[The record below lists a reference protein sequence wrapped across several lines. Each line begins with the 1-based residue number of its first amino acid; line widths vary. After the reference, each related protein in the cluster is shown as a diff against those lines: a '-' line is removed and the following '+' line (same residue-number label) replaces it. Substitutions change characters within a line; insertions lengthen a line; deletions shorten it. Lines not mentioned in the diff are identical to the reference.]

1 MNFNQELGLKIKKL
15 RLNEKLTLVECSE
28 LTGLSVGFLSQI
40 ENGKT
45 SISID
50 NLQIIAKC
58 LDVELNY
65 FFVQDEEKQNVMIT
79 RKWSQNSSK
88 KSDKIASTLLSDF
101 ENAKSI
107 ISSLLTFAPGTKADR
122 CEETHDGD
130 VFFYVIEG
138 ILILQTENGVA
149 HLYPGDSA
157 HFNAKRGFSYW
168 NESPFITRTFL
179 RKNGVKY
186 RGLDE
191 REERL

>member
-15 RLNEKLTLVECSE
+15 RLNEKLTLMECSE

-65 FFVQDEEKQNVMIT
+65 FFSQDEGQQNVTIT

-101 ENAKSI
+101 ANDKSI
-107 ISSLLTFAPGTKADR
+107 ISFLLTFSPGTEADR
-122 CEETHDGD
+122 CEEAHDGD
-130 VFFYVIEG
+130 VFFYVLEG
-138 ILILQTENGVA
+138 ILMLQTETGTA

-157 HFNAKRGFSYW
+157 HFNAKNGFSYW
-168 NESPFITRTFL
+168 NESPFITRTFFAKK
-179 RKNGVKY
+179 RSNT
-186 RGLDE
+186 
-191 REERL
+191 

>member
-101 ENAKSI
+101 ENDKSI
-107 ISSLLTFAPGTKADR
+107 ISFLLTFAPGTKADR

-130 VFFYVIEG
+130 VFFLCDRRY
-138 ILILQTENGVA
+138 
-149 HLYPGDSA
+149 
-157 HFNAKRGFSYW
+157 FNASNRKWSSASLSRGFR
-168 NESPFITRTFL
+168 PF
-179 RKNGVKY
+179 
-186 RGLDE
+186 
-191 REERL
+191 

>member
-168 NESPFITRTFL
+168 NEY
-179 RKNGVKY
+179 NG
-186 RGLDE
+186 LIN
-191 REERL
+191 

>member
-101 ENAKSI
+101 ENAKV
-107 ISSLLTFAPGTKADR
+107 LFP
-122 CEETHDGD
+122 
-130 VFFYVIEG
+130 
-138 ILILQTENGVA
+138 
-149 HLYPGDSA
+149 
-157 HFNAKRGFSYW
+157 
-168 NESPFITRTFL
+168 PF
-179 RKNGVKY
+179 
-186 RGLDE
+186 
-191 REERL
+191 

>member
-101 ENAKSI
+101 ENDKSI
-107 ISSLLTFAPGTKADR
+107 ISFLLTFAPGTKADR

-138 ILILQTENGVA
+138 ILMLQTENGVA

-168 NESPFITRTFL
+168 NESPFITRTFFAKK
-179 RKNGVKY
+179 RS
-186 RGLDE
+186 E
-191 REERL
+191 I